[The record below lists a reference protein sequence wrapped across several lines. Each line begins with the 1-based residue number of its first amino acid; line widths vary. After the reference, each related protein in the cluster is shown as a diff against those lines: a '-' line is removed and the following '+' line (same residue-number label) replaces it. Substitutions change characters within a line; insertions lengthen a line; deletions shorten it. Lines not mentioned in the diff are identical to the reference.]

1 MLTLSDPRQ
10 AYDIL
15 IVFYISIFR
24 FLELI
29 NSLIFPLLD
38 TGQLTVPDPE
48 AWLMMI
54 LHELACRSPSVEL
67 QGDEPAPHAHHQ
79 GLTSPGPVVGAE
91 GATTES
97 VVTRL
102 TGLAEAARY
111 LEVVLDAV
119 LGGHPRSSE
128 GVRLEVPPFL
138 QHERPVCCELDLTG
152 LGSSEDTDPVVLVGE
167 VLPPAAVVVE
177 RLDGG
182 HRVEIVLETPS
193 RRLQCKKEVSSVF
206 SVGCLTDLDS
216 SGAVTSDLS
225 DPEPPLVEGP
235 HPGVHSELHVAGLAP
250 AGRLDVE
257 MLVRVDATEG
267 GDTQGVDGALH

>member
-1 MLTLSDPRQ
+1 MLTLSDPCQ

-138 QHERPVCCELDLTG
+138 QHERSVSCELNLAS
-152 LGSSEDTDPVVLVGE
+152 LGSGEDADPVVLVGE
-167 VLPPAAVVVE
+167 VLTTSAVVIE
-177 RLDGG
+177 RLDGR
-182 HRVEIVLETPS
+182 HRVEIVLET
-193 RRLQCKKEVSSVF
+193 
-206 SVGCLTDLDS
+206 S
-216 SGAVTSDLS
+216 SGSLQW
-225 DPEPPLVEGP
+225 
-235 HPGVHSELHVAGLAP
+235 
-250 AGRLDVE
+250 R
-257 MLVRVDATEG
+257 
-267 GDTQGVDGALH
+267 Q